1 MRQKQ
6 VPIKQ
11 TIVQEYNY
19 DVLMAAYHSDDIT
32 QRRLVFLEKTIGSVT
47 SVSEFEDKICLGIY
61 TLTPRFV
68 KKYWV
73 QYKPQSGITYN
84 KKTKTVKTWFGK
96 SLYRGSDS
104 LIIYFY
110 DFILKD
116 MNMNFIE
123 KNLFTR
129 FHPGVKTINRI
140 LKGKITNPKDFI
152 ASVFRDRHPGVKVSK
167 ELLWKVYNSKYS
179 DVITYFLLSPTMYIV
194 QTCENIDKYLNYVL
208 TGSCPDFFST
218 EGTMIDLSTQAMTLN
233 KRLSYCWSRKRLE
246 EVHSELSREIAI
258 EKFKSVPFIDYEY
271 KGKFPKADFIEL
283 LTSNK
288 EIFEEGN
295 IMSHCV
301 YSNYE
306 TSIRNKTYFV
316 LKYEDNDGV
325 RGTIGIKKSLG
336 SNYYT
341 VAQFYGKRNSIINQ
355 KIHDYVNQFVAR
367 VDVQDFFVQNSVTV
381 PYSTEVLDNM
391 LGTIRVEP
399 IY

>member
-1 MRQKQ
+1 MKQKQ

-11 TIVQEYNY
+11 TILQSHNH
-19 DVLMAAYHSDDIT
+19 DVLMAAYSSDEIT
-32 QRRLVFLEKTIGSVT
+32 QRRLVFLEENVGSIINI
-47 SVSEFEDKICLGIY
+47 SEFEDKICLGRY
-61 TLTPRFV
+61 VLKPRFV

-73 QYKPQSGITYN
+73 QYRADSGMTYN
-84 KKTKTVKTWFGK
+84 KKTKTVKMWFGK
-96 SLYRGSDS
+96 QLYTTSDP
-104 LIIYFY
+104 LTGYFY
-110 DFILKD
+110 DF
-116 MNMNFIE
+116 MVETVNMNFIQ
-123 KNLFTR
+123 KDLFTALN
-129 FHPGVKTINRI
+129 PSVKTINRI

-152 ASVFRDRHPGVKVSK
+152 ASVFRDRYPGVKVSK
-167 ELLWKVYNSKYS
+167 ELLWQVYNSNYS
-179 DVITYFLLSPTMYIV
+179 NVITNLLRPNIYVV
-194 QTCENIDKYLNYVL
+194 QTCENIDRYLAHVL
-208 TGSCPDFFST
+208 TGALHGSYSLDT
-218 EGTMIDLSTQAMTLN
+218 TIRDLSAQAMALN
-233 KRLSYCWSRKRLE
+233 KTFSYCWSPKRLQ
-246 EVHSELSREIAI
+246 EVHTELSREIAI

-316 LKYEDNDGV
+316 LKYEDDNGV
-325 RGTIGIKKSLG
+325 RGTVGIRKSFG

-341 VAQFYGKRNSIINQ
+341 VDQFYGKRNSIIDHE
-355 KIHDYVNQFVAR
+355 IHDYVNQFVAR

-381 PYSTEVLDNM
+381 PYSTEVLDNI